1 MLEKST
7 ENLEDCGQA
16 GGILT
21 ASRMPVHGV
30 TCLGGLNLISDTG
43 GSAKGIPSQEVTI
56 ISSLRMD
63 FEPCRTPEVVLTVR
77 PWVGPDMLCPLVGG
91 EGGRS
96 PKRWGRWEDSTRKN
110 VTNILTG
117 HSVSRHL
124 KYKLSQ
130 IQYARVRQN
139 AKLSSPSPNPLS
151 QLTSL
156 TIQDQV

>member
-1 MLEKST
+1 MSLEKST

-56 ISSLRMD
+56 MSSLRMD
-63 FEPCRTPEVVLTVR
+63 FEPWRTPEVVLTVR

-110 VTNILTG
+110 VNNILTG

-124 KYKLSQ
+124 TYKLSLIKCKIVKPQ
-130 IQYARVRQN
+130 SNSQFPVPT
-139 AKLSSPSPNPLS
+139 SP
-151 QLTSL
+151 
-156 TIQDQV
+156 